1 MEPNNRLLETAENAY
16 NIGLTLT
23 KRYSYEWVA
32 NSSLV
37 HKNLPRPPHGTGV
50 TGHTKMLKQNHDKKF
65 LFELNVSTRYH
76 FQLFPNIATHLIDFI
91 NNMVW

>member
-23 KRYSYEWVA
+23 KRYSYDWVA

-50 TGHTKMLKQNHDKKF
+50 TGHAKMLKQNNNK
-65 LFELNVSTRYH
+65 
-76 FQLFPNIATHLIDFI
+76 NIKRK
-91 NNMVW
+91 NMPSQEIKSMDVTTI